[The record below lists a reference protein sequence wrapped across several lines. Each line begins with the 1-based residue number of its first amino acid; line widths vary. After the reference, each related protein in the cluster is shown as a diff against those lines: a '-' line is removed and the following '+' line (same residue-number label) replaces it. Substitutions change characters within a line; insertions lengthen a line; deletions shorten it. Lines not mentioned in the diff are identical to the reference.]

1 MSIVGRVGAMSEDE
15 VTGPSMFSATTV
27 MKTPPTRVG
36 RISKDITLPRTV
48 ELKKLIAAVVG
59 GIIGLGVGF
68 AVAGA
73 NLRGILFGVVI
84 FGALGIGI
92 VTYSPLKGESLSTW
106 VGLTFKARRNR
117 VTAAPGITGKVY
129 VGVAPVPTTASNE
142 RVKVVTGAV
151 EVSVGSFDERGVLI
165 NRKSALGSKVL
176 KNFGPP
182 ARGAVRGKDRASSVT
197 WGARRVLSAPSFDLL
212 PRASKK

>member
-1 MSIVGRVGAMSEDE
+1 MSEGA

-73 NLRGILFGVVI
+73 SLRGVLFGVVI
-84 FGALGIGI
+84 FGALGVGV

-106 VGLTFKARRNR
+106 VGLTLKARKNR
-117 VTAAPGITGKVY
+117 VTAAPGVTGKVY
-129 VGVAPVPTTASNE
+129 VGVAPVPATASNE
-142 RVKVVTGAV
+142 RVKVVAGAV
-151 EVSVGSFDERGVLI
+151 EVSLGSFDERGVMI
-165 NRKSALGSKVL
+165 DRKKVKGSKTL

-182 ARGAVRGKDRASSVT
+182 ARGAVRGKDRANSVT
-197 WGARRVLSAPSFDLL
+197 WSARRVLSAPSFDLL
-212 PRASKK
+212 PRSRNS